1 MHQVLRLKNM
11 LAKSWPQAA
20 LALIKARA
28 HELEVSFLIRSI
40 PTADSMVAA
49 NHQWPDVA
57 ISLHLG
63 AFWSLWFFG
72 PNKTALYGRFLNMA
86 ENLRFLFGEGPIK
99 L

>member
-49 NHQWPDVA
+49 NHQWQDVA
-57 ISLHLG
+57 ISFTWALFEVFGSL
-63 AFWSLWFFG
+63 AQTKRLFMVDFWTWLKILDFYLVKG
-72 PNKTALYGRFLNMA
+72 L
-86 ENLRFLFGEGPIK
+86 
-99 L
+99 

>member
-57 ISLHLG
+57 ISLQLFEVFG
-63 AFWSLWFFG
+63 SLAQTKRLFMVDFWTWLKILDFYLVKG
-72 PNKTALYGRFLNMA
+72 L
-86 ENLRFLFGEGPIK
+86 
-99 L
+99 